1 MVKHMKHKF
10 GIFGLTWLL
19 GPEGSP
25 DEETRTN
32 SCSIIFFFEEV
43 EGFVRTASGAATSV
57 AFSCESAVSSRAS
70 SWGLD
75 SILVLVS
82 RTRRCPLG
90 RRSEENIGVKTK
102 QRIRSK
108 FTGCMSSVRK
118 TYDASIPN
126 FGMIFFSVRGGG
138 WQLKGEAGIALLPS
152 SPEVKRVSSKSSE
165 SSTTSVIRCLFGAL
179 DGDGA
184 AEVDPS
190 GTSVKLRPGYSPISG
205 WGG

>member
-1 MVKHMKHKF
+1 MVVRTGRFVRQRNEDELVLHHFLLRRGRRLRKDGF
-10 GIFGLTWLL
+10 GGGDIGGLLL
-19 GPEGSP
+19 
-25 DEETRTN
+25 RV
-32 SCSIIFFFEEV
+32 CCFFE
-43 EGFVRTASGAATSV
+43 SV
-57 AFSCESAVSSRAS
+57 IM
-70 SWGLD
+70 GLD

-82 RTRRCPLG
+82 RTRRCPLE
-90 RRSEENIGVKTK
+90 RRSEANIDVKAK
-102 QRIRSK
+102 RRIQSK
-108 FTGCMSSVRK
+108 FTGCMSSARK

-152 SPEVKRVSSKSSE
+152 SPEVKRVSSRSSE
-165 SSTTSVIRCLFGAL
+165 SSTTSVIRYLFKAL

-190 GTSVKLRPGYSPISG
+190 GTSVKSRPGYSPISG